1 MGNLQDLRAL
11 RAFIFDMDGVIYRG
25 HEVVPGAAE
34 FIANLRQAGIPFIY
48 LTNNSSTP
56 PDKVALRLADMGI
69 PATASEVLTSA
80 DVTAAEVSRAVTG
93 RQALVVGEEGIR
105 SALTRSGFTL
115 VDDHRD
121 ADVVV
126 VGIDRQTTYA
136 RLREAALAIRRGAP
150 FFATNTDRT
159 LPTEAGLVP
168 GAGRR
173 RRLPGDCDR
182 RPADRVR
189 QAVAGHFP
197 LRPGAPSARIAEATA
212 AIGDRPDTDILGGQ
226 RGGSAHHRGAV
237 RRRHSRRFRRH
248 AAAAR
253 LDLPQPGGVEPS
265 VFWVMKA
272 GDWRAETRERR
283 REAAMVGPASS
294 LQSPISSLYPPPSN
308 RPIPASSFSR
318 IAPDIRIT
326 CPCSSTEMCL
336 VIPVT
341 SSSPSLARRTS

>member
-25 HEVVPGAAE
+25 HEVVPGATE

-105 SALTRSGFTL
+105 SALARCGFTF

-168 GAGRR
+168 GAGAIVGF
-173 RRLPGDCDR
+173 LQIATDVQPTVLGKPSPGIFHY
-182 RPADRVR
+182 A
-189 QAVAGHFP
+189 
-197 LRPGAPSARIAEATA
+197 LRSLGTDPEATA
-212 AIGDRPDTDILGGQ
+212 TIGDRSETDILGGQ
-226 RGGSAHHRGAV
+226 RAGLSTIAVLSGA
-237 RRRHSRRFRRH
+237 
-248 AAAAR
+248 
-253 LDLPQPGGVEPS
+253 GT
-265 VFWVMKA
+265 
-272 GDWRAETRERR
+272 AEDF
-283 REAAMVGPASS
+283 AAM
-294 LQSPISSLYPPPSN
+294 QPPPDWV
-308 RPIPASSFSR
+308 F
-318 IAPDIRIT
+318 
-326 CPCSSTEMCL
+326 
-336 VIPVT
+336 
-341 SSSPSLARRTS
+341 PSLAELNLAYFW

>member
-115 VDDHRD
+115 VDDHRA

-168 GAGRR
+168 GAGAVVGF
-173 RRLPGDCDR
+173 LEIATDVHPTVFGKPSPGIFR
-182 RPADRVR
+182 HA
-189 QAVAGHFP
+189 
-197 LRPGAPSARIAEATA
+197 LGAIGTDAKATA
-212 AIGDRPDTDILGGQ
+212 AIGDRPDTDILGAAG
-226 RGGSAHHRGAV
+226 GGSAQHRGAV

-248 AAAAR
+248 AAPAR
-253 LDLPQPGGVEPS
+253 LGLPQPGGVEPG
-265 VFWVMKA
+265 VFRVR
-272 GDWRAETRERR
+272 D
-283 REAAMVGPASS
+283 VGGWT
-294 LQSPISSLYPPPSN
+294 L
-308 RPIPASSFSR
+308 
-318 IAPDIRIT
+318 
-326 CPCSSTEMCL
+326 E
-336 VIPVT
+336 V
-341 SSSPSLARRTS
+341 

>member
-34 FIANLRQAGIPFIY
+34 FIANLRQAGVPFIY

-168 GAGRR
+168 GAGAVVGFLEIATDVRPTVFGKPS
-173 RRLPGDCDR
+173 PGIFR
-182 RPADRVR
+182 HA
-189 QAVAGHFP
+189 
-197 LRPGAPSARIAEATA
+197 LGAIGTDEKVTA
-212 AIGDRPDTDILGGQ
+212 AIGDRPDTDILGAQAAGLP
-226 RGGSAHHRGAV
+226 SIAVLSGA
-237 RRRHSRRFRRH
+237 
-248 AAAAR
+248 
-253 LDLPQPGGVEPS
+253 GT
-265 VFWVMKA
+265 
-272 GDWRAETRERR
+272 AEDF
-283 REAAMVGPASS
+283 AAMR
-294 LQSPISSLYPPPSN
+294 PPPDW
-308 RPIPASSFSR
+308 IF
-318 IAPDIRIT
+318 
-326 CPCSSTEMCL
+326 
-336 VIPVT
+336 
-341 SSSPSLARRTS
+341 PSLAELNQAYFG